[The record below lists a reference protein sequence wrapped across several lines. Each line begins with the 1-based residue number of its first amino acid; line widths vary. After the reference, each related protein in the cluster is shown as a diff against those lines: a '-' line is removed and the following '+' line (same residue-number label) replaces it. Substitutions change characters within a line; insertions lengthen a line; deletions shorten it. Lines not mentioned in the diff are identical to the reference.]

1 MYLNIKM
8 ESVSKVKDL
17 LKDLSDNI
25 DVLEAAMEPVLNKDL
40 SEQIA
45 NLDDSL
51 EEAKLY
57 TLLAYSLQSILFGKF
72 SFSQK

>member
-1 MYLNIKM
+1 M